1 MEILFLADISVATK
15 SKLMQGRIQPTN
27 LTVSQPANPTVSPEV
42 GPHPNTNSNTNR
54 IKI

>member
-1 MEILFLADISVATK
+1 MEILFLADISVTTK

-27 LTVSQPANPTVSPEV
+27 LTVSPEV